1 MRYLRF
7 LIKCSAGALAR
18 VQSPFKLSN
27 PIQTLIPNLNSG
39 LQACSQT
46 PKLSSLSLSHLAKG
60 VEFDSHVGSACGA
73 AGWWSGMPMVARN
86 QLMLITGAAKGMT
99 FQLDKKIESQ
109 VIWLMQICTLH
120 PVRCAKHDDPGTPDS
135 PSQSLTKKP

>member
-1 MRYLRF
+1 
-7 LIKCSAGALAR
+7 
-18 VQSPFKLSN
+18 
-27 PIQTLIPNLNSG
+27 
-39 LQACSQT
+39 
-46 PKLSSLSLSHLAKG
+46 
-60 VEFDSHVGSACGA
+60 
-73 AGWWSGMPMVARN
+73 MVARN

-135 PSQSLTKKP
+135 PSQSLTKKKKTLNLQSSVKATQPTSCTHHVIYISSNPSTGEHLLHLTSI